1 MAEDLEHVILDE
13 YNARVDL
20 YESFAKKI
28 EHLVE
33 DILQGTG
40 IQAHSVA
47 SRVKDRESLRGKL
60 RKPGNRYRA
69 LGDITDI
76 VGVRIITYFA
86 NDVDKLAKYIEQEF
100 DVDRKNSTDRRTAL
114 DPDRFGYLSLHHVV
128 SFRPD
133 RARLLEYRQYTG
145 LRAEIQTR
153 SILQHAWAEIEHDL
167 GYKTREAVPRDIRR
181 RFSRIAG
188 LLEIADQEFQSIRDE
203 LNEYER
209 SVPEK
214 IDKAPQMV
222 DIDKVSFSVFI
233 SENPTVTELD
243 SAIASFNNL
252 AIIELKE
259 KAAFA
264 GLYTGFIERQIVK
277 LKMLGVATIQ
287 DLEMKLRKHRAAIL
301 AFATK
306 VLELERENGLVGD
319 ARQGISIYYL
329 TKGIS
334 IYYLTYLLGGQT
346 RNVEAVNKLISTDAG
361 WLPESADNDR
371 EAQNLISIAEAVS
384 DNQPF

>member
-1 MAEDLEHVILDE
+1 MAEDLEHVFLDE
-13 YNARVDL
+13 YDARVDL

-33 DILQGTG
+33 GILQKTG

-47 SRVKDRESLRGKL
+47 SRVKDSESLRGKL
-60 RKPGNRYRA
+60 RKPGNRYRT

-86 NDVDKLAKYIEQEF
+86 DDVDKLAKYIEQEF

-114 DPDRFGYLSLHHVV
+114 DPYRFGYLSLHHVV

-133 RARLLEYRQYTG
+133 RARLLEYRQYAG

-188 LLEIADQEFQSIRDE
+188 LLEIADQEFQSIRGE

-214 IDKAPQMV
+214 IDKAPQRV
-222 DIDKVSFSVFI
+222 DIDKVSLSVFI

-243 SAIASFNNL
+243 NAIASFNNL

-287 DLEMKLRKHRAAIL
+287 DLEMRLRKHRATIL

-306 VLELERENGLVGD
+306 VLELEREKGPVGD
-319 ARQGISIYYL
+319 APQGMGIYYL
-329 TKGIS
+329 TQGIS

-346 RNVEAVNKLISTDAG
+346 RNVEAVNKLINTDAG

-384 DNQPF
+384 DNQPL

>member
-1 MAEDLEHVILDE
+1 MAEDLEHLILDE
-13 YNARVDL
+13 YDARVDL
-20 YESFAKKI
+20 YEPFAKKI
-28 EHLVE
+28 EHLFE
-33 DILQGTG
+33 DILQETG

-60 RKPGNRYRA
+60 RKPGNRYRT

-86 NDVDKLAKYIEQEF
+86 DDVDKLAKYIEQEF
-100 DVDRKNSTDRRTAL
+100 DVDRKNSMDRRTVL

-133 RARLLEYRQYTG
+133 RARLLEYRQYAG

-188 LLEIADQEFQSIRDE
+188 LLEIADQEFQSIRGE

-214 IDKAPQMV
+214 IDKAPQTV
-222 DIDKVSFSVFI
+222 DIDKVSLSVFI

-243 SAIASFNNL
+243 NAIASFNNL
-252 AIIELKE
+252 AIIGLKE

-306 VLELERENGLVGD
+306 VLELERENGPVG

-329 TKGIS
+329 TQGIS

>member
-1 MAEDLEHVILDE
+1 
-13 YNARVDL
+13 
-20 YESFAKKI
+20 
-28 EHLVE
+28 
-33 DILQGTG
+33 
-40 IQAHSVA
+40 
-47 SRVKDRESLRGKL
+47 LRGKL
-60 RKPGNRYRA
+60 RKPGNRYRT

-86 NDVDKLAKYIEQEF
+86 DDVDKLAKYIEQEF

-306 VLELERENGLVGD
+306 VLELERENGPVG

-329 TKGIS
+329 TQGIS

>member
-33 DILQGTG
+33 DILQETG

-133 RARLLEYRQYTG
+133 HARLLEYRQYTG

-329 TKGIS
+329 TQGIS